1 MKKKIYLLPLL
12 AFICTLFIGCTK
24 PATEFSQHGIS
35 FTCPSGWKIDEVSE
49 LEDGCYYVC
58 VEKSGLNSS
67 GIVTIV
73 TMDEGIELEEYLSIF
88 QGELMSQP
96 IYAQLNMGNVFKG
109 NYGEYEALCAYYTAN
124 VLSLPFEGR
133 MHAFAANGKAVCITE
148 QEAVEDKSK
157 NAAGFETIRESLKI
171 E

>member
-1 MKKKIYLLPLL
+1 MKKRIYLLPLL
-12 AFICTLFIGCTK
+12 ASICALLIGCTK
-24 PATEFSQHGIS
+24 PVTEFNQHGIS

-49 LEDGCYYVC
+49 IEDGCYYVC

-73 TMDEGIELEEYLSIF
+73 TMDEGIDLEEWLSIF
-88 QGELMSQP
+88 QGELMAQP
-96 IYAQLNMGNVFKG
+96 IYAQLSIGNAVEG
-109 NYGEYEALCAYYTAN
+109 NYGQYETLCVHYTAN
-124 VLSLPFEGR
+124 VLSLPHEGR
-133 MHAFAANGKAVCITE
+133 MHVFAANGKAVCITE

-157 NAAGFETIRESLKI
+157 NAAGFETIRESLNV